1 MFQPGRVLAGGRV
14 HSACRQGR
22 DGKYPTLH
30 RSNDPLHN
38 LCTQRNQPLQRCPR
52 RKRLVQWLRGRR
64 KSQQGRADNSTRCNP
79 SESQE
84 GMLSNWID
92 PHAKTSPLDMFPASS
107 ILNLDRT
114 PLAGMEGKKPD
125 LLRLQRIQEGKG
137 CKRCNWRDK
146 MFLQHKAQ
154 APNPV
159 CRTSLENRGYRHLRF
174 ALNTTQPHRPYK
186 HLLLPLKR
194 NQHRT
199 AVECLVVSHN
209 FQDRMI
215 LQGTLHTVMLPD
227 SNSSPLSI
235 VSNLA
240 GRLPN
245 RTLRDMLEEAG
256 RVHKSRRG
264 GTAGS
269 GFDS

>member
-1 MFQPGRVLAGGRV
+1 M
-14 HSACRQGR
+14 HSSCRQGR

-154 APNPV
+154 APNQV
-159 CRTSLENRGYRHLRF
+159 CRTCLEDTRYKRLRF
-174 ALNTTQPHRPYK
+174 ALNTTPPHRPYT
-186 HLLLPLKR
+186 HLLLPLKKS
-194 NQHRT
+194 QPHT
-199 AVECLVVSHN
+199 AVERWVASHTL
-209 FQDRMI
+209 QDSMI
-215 LQGTLHTVMLPD
+215 LQGTLHTVTLPD
-227 SNSSPLSI
+227 SSSSPLSI
-235 VSNLA
+235 VSSLT
-240 GRLPN
+240 GRPLN
-245 RTLRDMLEEAG
+245 RTPRDMLAEAG
-256 RVHKSRRG
+256 RVHKSRLG
-264 GTAGS
+264 GTASS
-269 GFDS
+269 GFDSAARRILEHSLCM